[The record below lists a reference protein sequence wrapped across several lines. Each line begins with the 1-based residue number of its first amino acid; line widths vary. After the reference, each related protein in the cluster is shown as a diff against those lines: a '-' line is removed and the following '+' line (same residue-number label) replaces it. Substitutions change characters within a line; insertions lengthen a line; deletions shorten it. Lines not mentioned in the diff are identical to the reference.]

1 MHCTS
6 ACKAR
11 HSSKRTSDARPYG
24 SDEEQRETNL
34 SGASRQLPLGRGAYR
49 KPPSDE
55 GGGKNRR
62 FLTEGENMYA

>member
-34 SGASRQLPLGRGAYR
+34 SGASRQLPLGRGADAIH
-49 KPPSDE
+49 K
-55 GGGKNRR
+55 KATI
-62 FLTEGENMYA
+62 FHIVVV